1 MNSNKTMEL
10 DSNNSACVRNRD
22 DHKMINN
29 KENDANVVCPKPQIS
44 LLGGTTFAMGCMIG
58 SGIFISPTGAL
69 ESAGSVGMSL
79 VIWVLGG
86 VFSAAMGLAY
96 GELGSLVPLSGGDYA
111 YINKALGSAPAFLS
125 AWILTLVCYTGS
137 FPILSLV
144 FSDYLL
150 TPIYGNCP
158 ASDTLRKLV
167 ACIMIITL
175 AITNVISVRFAA
187 YTQISLTFAKV
198 IALTIVSVG
207 GIVYI
212 AKGETENIRTGFVGT
227 TTKVPDYTDAL
238 YKCMFAYGG
247 FNRVNEIA
255 EEIVNAKK
263 NVPRAVLFSI
273 IFVTFIY
280 TTTNMS
286 YCTLLAK
293 DDIVS
298 SSAVAY
304 DWATKAIKPA
314 AIIIPISVMCS
325 TYGALNGVGFSNG
338 RIMFAA
344 ARNGHYP
351 EVMSS
356 LHVNTCIPVM
366 SVIVTHAIGVLLLI
380 PGDIGPLINFTSFC
394 QFWVIGLTMIS
405 LCRMRFTLYRQ
416 KETAHAFRTP
426 IPILIFNLLIVVF
439 MIVSPF
445 VSSPKVE
452 FLYGLGFV
460 ALGGIVYIPFV
471 YMGRQIPGF
480 DKVTTSLQLLLQIAP
495 TAKI

>member
-1 MNSNKTMEL
+1 MNSNETMEV
-10 DSNNSACVRNRD
+10 DSNKSTCVRKRD
-22 DHKMINN
+22 DHKINR
-29 KENDANVVCPKPQIS
+29 KEDDSNVVCPRPQIS

-86 VFSAAMGLAY
+86 VVSAALGLAY
-96 GELGSLVPLSGGDYA
+96 GELGTLVPLSGGDYA
-111 YINKALGSAPAFLS
+111 YINKGLGSAPAFLS
-125 AWILTLVCYTGS
+125 AWLLTIVCYTGS

-144 FSDYLL
+144 FADYLL

-158 ASDTLRKLV
+158 APDTLRKLV

-175 AITNVISVRFAA
+175 AITNVISVKLAA
-187 YTQISLTFAKV
+187 YTQISFTFAKV

-207 GIVYI
+207 GIVFI
-212 AKGETENIRTGFVGT
+212 AKGETENVRTGFEGT
-227 TTKVPDYTDAL
+227 STKVPDYTDAL
-238 YKCMFAYGG
+238 YKCMFAYHG
-247 FNRVNEIA
+247 FSRVNEIA

-263 NVPRAVLFSI
+263 NIPRAVLFSI

-280 TTTNMS
+280 TTTNLS

-304 DWATKAIKPA
+304 DWAMKAIKPA

-338 RIMFAA
+338 RIMFSA

-356 LHVNTCIPVM
+356 LHVRTCIPVM
-366 SVIVTHAIGVLLLI
+366 SVIVTHAIGILLLI

-394 QFWVIGLTMIS
+394 QFWVIGLTIIS
-405 LCRMRFTLYRQ
+405 LCRMRYTMHRQ
-416 KETAHAFRTP
+416 KDTTHSFRTP
-426 IPILIFNLLIVVF
+426 IPILIFDLFIVVF

-460 ALGGIVYIPFV
+460 ALGGIIYIPFV
-471 YMGRQIPGF
+471 YMERQIPGF
-480 DKVTTSLQLLLQIAP
+480 DKVTTFLQLLLQIAP

>member
-1 MNSNKTMEL
+1 MGLDENKYASTG
-10 DSNNSACVRNRD
+10 NRD
-22 DHKMINN
+22 NHKADNN
-29 KENDANVVCPKPQIS
+29 EDNAEVVNPKPQIS

-79 VIWVLGG
+79 VIWVVGG
-86 VFSAAMGLAY
+86 VVSAALGLAY
-96 GELGSLVPLSGGDYA
+96 GELGTLLPRSGGDYT
-111 YINKALGSAPAFLS
+111 YINKGLGSAPAFLG
-125 AWILTLVCYTGS
+125 AWILTIVCYTGS

-144 FSDYLL
+144 FADYLL
-150 TPIYGNCP
+150 TPIYGSCIAP
-158 ASDTLRKLV
+158 DSLRKLV

-175 AITNVISVRFAA
+175 AITNVISVKFATN
-187 YTQISLTFAKV
+187 TQIIFTFAKI
-198 IALTIVSVG
+198 IALIIVSVG

-212 AKGETENIRTGFVGT
+212 AKGDVENIETGFEGT

-255 EEIVNAKK
+255 EELVNAKR
-263 NVPRAVLFSI
+263 NIPRAVLFSI
-273 IFVTFIY
+273 IFVTVIY
-280 TTTNMS
+280 TTTNFS

-293 DDIVS
+293 EDIVS

-304 DWATKAIKPA
+304 DWALKAIKPA

-351 EVMSS
+351 EVMSF
-356 LHVNTCIPVM
+356 LHVRTSIPVM
-366 SVIVTHAIGVLLLI
+366 SVIVTHGIGIILLI

-394 QFWVIGLTMIS
+394 QFWVIGLTIIS
-405 LCRMRFTLYRQ
+405 LLRMRFTMYRQ
-416 KETAHAFRTP
+416 KETTHSFRTP
-426 IPILIFNLLIVVF
+426 IPILIFDLFVVIF
-439 MIVSPF
+439 MTVSPF

-460 ALGGIVYIPFV
+460 VLGSIIYIPLV
-471 YMGRQIPGF
+471 YMERQIPGF
-480 DKVTTSLQLLLQIAP
+480 DKVTTFLQLTLQTAP
-495 TAKI
+495 TAKIQND